1 MPRDNFQ
8 ALFSNKTQHSNDEKP
23 SITPLETVHTSVE
36 STEQEL
42 SRSSLTSVVINGGI
56 NNSQRSYASAS
67 DNTKPGTE
75 SIAYLKRFV
84 SPAIQN
90 IRDLKL
96 AEKMNALADN
106 LDEYPERVRRDLE
119 ARRSRHESCT
129 SEDEILFET
138 WEGDR
143 QLTKQQSDEDMAEDC
158 ERLRKQAEDAC
169 QQVAWSYD
177 ELMKFVE
184 ANPKGTYEE
193 FIQSLLSN
201 TNEDNKLLIED
212 DFYKKDSR
220 YRNLWNDNLTLGLAS
235 DCTTLDGRL
244 FVAARDI
251 NPTQP
256 SDEHEHTSWA
266 RPSSG
271 DMANPKR
278 LASSA
283 YNVLSN
289 VSSLAM
295 KPLRDLQLAEKVN
308 AMQLDIEEEE
318 ARKEIE
324 RYHMREGEKRDLEEM
339 MKLKKEA
346 EERTLTLTMDHLMSF
361 HEEHP
366 GATYTEW
373 IEDLVRSSIY
383 GIQFEILEWCLK
395 DLFLYQ

>member
-8 ALFSNKTQHSNDEKP
+8 ALFSNKTQHSNDAKP

-36 STEQEL
+36 STEQEP
-42 SRSSLTSVVINGGI
+42 SRSSSTSVVINGGI
-56 NNSQRSYASAS
+56 NNSQRSDASAS

-138 WEGDR
+138 WAGDR

-169 QQVAWSYD
+169 QQVAWAYD

-184 ANPKGTYEE
+184 ANPKGTYKE
-193 FIQSLLSN
+193 FIQSLQSN

-256 SDEHEHTSWA
+256 SDEHKHTSWV

-278 LASSA
+278 IASSA

-318 ARKEIE
+318 TRKEIE

-373 IEDLVRSSIY
+373 IEDLVRSSI
-383 GIQFEILEWCLK
+383 
-395 DLFLYQ
+395 